1 MEGHLTPTECGEI
14 ATKMGCKR
22 LILTHFLPS
31 VLEIDISSLVKTK
44 YDGEIILAIDGM
56 KLEV

>member
-1 MEGHLTPTECGEI
+1 
-14 ATKMGCKR
+14 MGCKR